1 MLQAVRALLLL
12 AVLIAASASSA
23 SAQTLYGSLVGNITD
38 PSGAAVPGATVVVT
52 NPDTGFTR
60 QATTDERGAYQFAN
74 LLPGRYD
81 LKVAAKSFAALA
93 EAGIAVSPNAVVRID
108 GRLEL
113 ATTSEAVTVTASGAT
128 LQTDRADVRTEMG
141 AQQVRDLPISGQ
153 RNYTALA
160 KLVAGISPP
169 KMQHSIVSNPQENQI
184 GRASCRERV

>member
-60 QATTDERGAYQFAN
+60 QAATDERGAYQFAN

-81 LKVAAKSFAALA
+81 MK
-93 EAGIAVSPNAVVRID
+93 E
-108 GRLEL
+108 
-113 ATTSEAVTVTASGAT
+113 
-128 LQTDRADVRTEMG
+128 
-141 AQQVRDLPISGQ
+141 
-153 RNYTALA
+153 
-160 KLVAGISPP
+160 
-169 KMQHSIVSNPQENQI
+169 I
-184 GRASCRERV
+184 GRAHV